1 MDGNFNRICSGAA
14 VLLVLLSLS
23 MGCGDDTGSSGD
35 GDGDGDGD
43 SGAVSG
49 DPECIGTWTGYR
61 LSELADSTTSGVG
74 ACSSATD
81 VETIC
86 SEGPGDAA
94 KQAASSC
101 YIAASGDV
109 DATSDCVL
117 DEARMVSPD
126 LSEECL
132 RCFANNVACSAD
144 MCLAECVNDSTVPAC
159 TDCRLEKG
167 CRPAFFVCAGIFDID
182 MAQ

>member
-86 SEGPGDAA
+86 NEGPFVTGRAYPAPDRDGRDP
-94 KQAASSC
+94 C
-101 YIAASGDV
+101 TPWLF
-109 DATSDCVL
+109 ATS
-117 DEARMVSPD
+117 
-126 LSEECL
+126 
-132 RCFANNVACSAD
+132 VAVD
-144 MCLAECVNDSTVPAC
+144 PGGT
-159 TDCRLEKG
+159 
-167 CRPAFFVCAGIFDID
+167 
-182 MAQ
+182 